1 MENLVHLLTVLL
13 IFIFVLFVTY
23 FTTRW
28 MAKFSKGQNAG
39 RNIEVIETYRISSN
53 RFIAIVRT
61 GSKYIVLGVGKDN
74 INMLSEIPEDS
85 IVSTKSGGNTSGS
98 FKSLLE
104 RAAHTVKKQEKSDK
118 IIEDEDAVRNDEG
131 Q

>member
-1 MENLVHLLTVLL
+1 
-13 IFIFVLFVTY
+13 
-23 FTTRW
+23 